1 MRATLDQLMLV
12 VLLLALST
20 AAQQGDQKPNP
31 PPAGTPAGESSSKP
45 QPLPT
50 TMPDTGTYD
59 PVSAEDDIEVGA
71 FYMHKGDIDAA
82 ISRYKDAIRLRSNFA
97 KPRLLLA
104 EAYEKKHDK
113 ASALKYYKEYL
124 EVFPKAPDAKKVQ
137 SRIDKL
143 SSE

>member
-1 MRATLDQLMLV
+1 MRTLLGQLVLV
-12 VLLLALST
+12 VFLLALST
-20 AAQQGDQKPNP
+20 PAQQGDQKPSP
-31 PPAGTPAGESSSKP
+31 PPAGPPAGESSSKP
-45 QPLPT
+45 QPLPPP
-50 TMPDTGTYD
+50 MPATGTYD

>member
-1 MRATLDQLMLV
+1 MRTLLGQLVLV
-12 VLLLALST
+12 VFLLALST
-20 AAQQGDQKPNP
+20 PAQQGDQKPSP
-31 PPAGTPAGESSSKP
+31 PPAGPPAGESSSKP
-45 QPLPT
+45 QPLPPP
-50 TMPDTGTYD
+50 MPATGTYD

-124 EVFPKAPDAKKVQ
+124 EVFPKAPEAKRVQ

>member
-1 MRATLDQLMLV
+1 MRTLLGQLVLV
-12 VLLLALST
+12 VFLLALST
-20 AAQQGDQKPNP
+20 PAQQGDQKPSP
-31 PPAGTPAGESSSKP
+31 PPAGPPAGESSSKP
-45 QPLPT
+45 QPLPPP
-50 TMPDTGTYD
+50 MPATGTYD

-124 EVFPKAPDAKKVQ
+124 EVFPKAPDAKRVQ